1 MSKKI
6 LAVIRREFW
15 TRAKTKG
22 FIIGTL
28 IFPLML
34 VFIFG
39 GIFILGSLFK
49 PSTKTYGII
58 DQSGMVYEE
67 FVRLQSDTLKNGE
80 PKYRFE
86 LLPVGAEGLEAAM
99 AAAQERVR
107 SGGLEGY
114 MTVPEDLV
122 ESKEVRYS
130 ARNVSDYEEQ
140 QSFSNSLTWIV
151 TNHRLE
157 AAGISPQLI
166 RQEMAQGRVRLSSRQ
181 VTDEGEIEKSGGA
194 SFALTYILT
203 YVLLLM
209 MMIYGQMTMR
219 SVIEEKSQRITETIV
234 SSIRP
239 LELMV
244 GKMVGICALGLIQL
258 LAFGGM
264 MYLGLAFA
272 GPLFA
277 QFGVNVPEL
286 MVFIKQLNF
295 SASMFG
301 FLVLFFL
308 LGYIFYSALFAAVG
322 AMVNSEDEGQQFQ
335 MPLIVLIMVGYFMVM
350 SVAKNPD
357 TPRAF
362 WVSLVPFWT
371 PIVMFCRI
379 SVSDPILP
387 SGAWLSV
394 VTMTAFTAGL
404 IWLVAKIYRVGILM
418 YGKKPSLKEA
428 IRWIRYQ

>member
-1 MSKKI
+1 MSKKVW
-6 LAVIRREFW
+6 AVIRREFV

-28 IFPLML
+28 IFPLLL

-39 GIFILGSLFK
+39 GMFLLGSLFK
-49 PSTKTYGII
+49 PSTKDYVIV
-58 DQSGMVYEE
+58 DRSGLVYEA
-67 FVRLQSDTLKNGE
+67 FVAAQADTMKNGM

-86 LLPVGAEGLEAAM
+86 KQEMLPGGFEETIAM
-99 AAAQERVR
+99 LGQRVR
-107 SGGLEGY
+107 DQEIEGY
-114 MTVPEDLV
+114 LVVPEDV
-122 ESKEVRYS
+122 VDSREVRYS
-130 ARNVSDYEEQ
+130 ARNVSDFDEQ
-140 QSFSNSLTWIV
+140 RSFSRSLSWIV

-157 AAGISPQLI
+157 NIGMSAEKI
-166 RQEMAQGRVRLSSRQ
+166 RHEMAQGHVRLSSRQ
-181 VTDEGEIEKSGGA
+181 VTDEGEVEKSGGA
-194 SFALTYILT
+194 SFILTYLLT

-234 SSIRP
+234 SSIKP
-239 LELMV
+239 IELMV
-244 GKMVGICALGLIQL
+244 GKMVGICALGLTQL
-258 LAFGGM
+258 LIFGGFVFLTVA
-264 MYLGLAFA
+264 YAVPVFTK
-272 GPLFA
+272 
-277 QFGVNVPEL
+277 FGVNVPEL
-286 MVFIKQLNF
+286 FEVLQQLSF

-301 FLVLFFL
+301 FMILFFL
-308 LGYIFYSALFAAVG
+308 LGFIFFSGLFAAIG

-335 MPLIVLIMVGYFMVM
+335 LPITLLIMTGYFMVM

-357 TPRAF
+357 TTRAF

-379 SVSDPILP
+379 AVSDPILP

-394 VTMTAFTAGL
+394 FTMMAFTFGL
-404 IWLVAKIYRVGILM
+404 IVLVAKIYRVGILM

-428 IRWIRYQ
+428 MKWIRYK

>member
-1 MSKKI
+1 MSKKV
-6 LAVIRREFW
+6 LAVIRREFV

-28 IFPLML
+28 IFPLLL

-39 GIFILGSLFK
+39 GMFLLGSLFK
-49 PSTKTYGII
+49 PSTKDYVIV
-58 DQSGMVYEE
+58 DQSGIVYEA
-67 FVRLQSDTLKNGE
+67 FVSAQADTMKNGM

-86 LLPVGAEGLEAAM
+86 KQALLPGGFDETIEMLG
-99 AAAQERVR
+99 QRVR
-107 SGGLEGY
+107 DQEVEGY
-114 MTVPEDLV
+114 LVIPEDIV
-122 ESKEVRYS
+122 DSREVRYS
-130 ARNVSDYEEQ
+130 ARNVSDFDEQ
-140 QSFSNSLTWIV
+140 RSFSRSLSWIV

-157 AAGISPQLI
+157 NIGMSSEKI
-166 RQEMAQGRVRLSSRQ
+166 RHEMAQGHVRLSSRQ
-181 VTDEGEIEKSGGA
+181 VTDEGEVEKSGGA
-194 SFALTYILT
+194 SFILTYLLT

-234 SSIRP
+234 SSIKP
-239 LELMV
+239 IELMV
-244 GKMVGICALGLIQL
+244 GKMVGICALGLTQL
-258 LAFGGM
+258 LIFGGFV
-264 MYLGLAFA
+264 YLSVAYAVPVFTK
-272 GPLFA
+272 
-277 QFGVNVPEL
+277 FGVNVPEL
-286 MVFIKQLNF
+286 FEVLQQLSF

-301 FLVLFFL
+301 FMILFFL
-308 LGYIFYSALFAAVG
+308 LGFIFFSGLFAAIG

-335 MPLIVLIMVGYFMVM
+335 LPITLLIMTGYFMVM

-357 TPRAF
+357 TTRAF

-379 SVSDPILP
+379 AVSDPILP

-394 VTMTAFTAGL
+394 FTMIAFTFGL
-404 IWLVAKIYRVGILM
+404 IVLVAKIYRVGILM

-428 IRWIRYQ
+428 IKWIRYK